1 MSGPARFKSWDDFY
15 GEVSP
20 PPINCGREECGS
32 KPAGSQSLRT
42 GLPPARS
49 CPSSAPPLDG
59 LSQSPKV
66 VQLDLDA
73 RCRALVEAI
82 DGMMRGLEP

>member
-1 MSGPARFKSWDDFY
+1 MRLEAGWIAVSTDGTTSGEILPK
-15 GEVSP
+15 
-20 PPINCGREECGS
+20 
-32 KPAGSQSLRT
+32 LRAT
-42 GLPPARS
+42 
-49 CPSSAPPLDG
+49 LDG

-82 DGMMRGLEP
+82 DSMMRGLEP

>member
-1 MSGPARFKSWDDFY
+1 MSSPARFKSWDDLY
-15 GEVSP
+15 GEVFAVADQLWST
-20 PPINCGREECGS
+20 GMRLE
-32 KPAGSQSLRT
+32 AGWIAVSTDGTTSGEILPKLRAT
-42 GLPPARS
+42 
-49 CPSSAPPLDG
+49 LDG
-59 LSQSPKV
+59 LSHSPKV